1 MSTITDVMSS
11 VSNIGKGFA
20 QGGLV
25 GGIASAAGEAIGF
38 VTKAFQASARH
49 AEALK
54 KIQQEV
60 ITQQRAYNLALLEEK
75 LAFGQASTVFGN
87 LDYTKAVNAVEV
99 LREAYERLNSELK
112 GTAAQQKKYQGGF
125 GMLGV
130 KLFDYSEVQK
140 AYSGLADIQIKTGH
154 KKTGLLVGAKGRTYT
169 RLSLMFIRS

>member
-154 KKTGLLVGAKGRTYT
+154 
-169 RLSLMFIRS
+169 